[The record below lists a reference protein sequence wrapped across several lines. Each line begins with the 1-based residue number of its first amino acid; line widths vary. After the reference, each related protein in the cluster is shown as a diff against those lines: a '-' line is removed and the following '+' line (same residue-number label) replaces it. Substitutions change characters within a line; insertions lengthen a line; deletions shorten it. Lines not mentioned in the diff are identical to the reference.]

1 MKTSFRP
8 GLKFVENQVSGRVS
22 GLHCTWLVPRTRA
35 SSDDVD
41 GFLTLRSVAQP
52 VFTWTSH
59 HALRWDGRLVEGQEG
74 LETEIGPRADLLGAP
89 GISSGRSGT
98 QQATKVRPGVFGS
111 NLPEGHMS
119 MFYLFRLQ
127 SSVKFL
133 FMLSCK
139 VVDCREV
146 RRCPTQP

>member
-8 GLKFVENQVSGRVS
+8 GLKFGENQVNGRASGM
-22 GLHCTWLVPRTRA
+22 HCTWLVPRTRA

-41 GFLTLRSVAQP
+41 WFLTLRGVAQL

-59 HALRWDGRLVEGQEG
+59 HALRWDGHLMESQEG
-74 LETEIGPRADLLGAP
+74 LQNEVGPRADL
-89 GISSGRSGT
+89 ISSGRSGA
-98 QQATKVRPGVFGS
+98 QQATEVRPGFFGS
-111 NLPEGHMS
+111 NLQEEHMF
-119 MFYLFRLQ
+119 MFYLFRLE

-139 VVDCREV
+139 VVVCREA
-146 RRCPTQP
+146 RRCPTQPQLT